1 MEKVLKFFDKLEDHI
16 RGRLSPHPILYGLV
30 AGISLILFWRGIWES
45 ATLYGMHPITSII
58 VGLIGLLL
66 TGVFVSA
73 FIGSRLI
80 ISGIK
85 GEKKIEE
92 KTLEEIADE
101 ESSINKVLLK
111 LDKIENEIEEI
122 RGRNQK

>member
-45 ATLYGMHPITSII
+45 ATLYGMHPVVSIF
-58 VGLIGLLL
+58 VGLAGLLL

-92 KTLEEIADE
+92 
-101 ESSINKVLLK
+101 SSINKVLLK